1 MRPKGWQDLVRKGPN
16 GMSGP
21 TAPHAGGAGGRA
33 GVGPSLSGHAGVPV
47 AAASKELAVS
57 TPGAQGA
64 NSAVGAQAGGGSGGG
79 SPSGGGAGGGQRG
92 QGEKE
97 HKANKAL
104 RTKINGELVIGE
116 VDAVVPVIGDDQPD
130 QHADD
135 QVAPPSTR
143 TAPQADRPM
152 PARTTP

>member
-1 MRPKGWQDLVRKGPN
+1 
-16 GMSGP
+16 
-21 TAPHAGGAGGRA
+21 
-33 GVGPSLSGHAGVPV
+33 
-47 AAASKELAVS
+47 
-57 TPGAQGA
+57 
-64 NSAVGAQAGGGSGGG
+64 
-79 SPSGGGAGGGQRG
+79 
-92 QGEKE
+92 
-97 HKANKAL
+97 L

-152 PARTTP
+152 RHEQRHEPRIVPATEPVRRTAGT